1 MTTSP
6 LRVLSLLA
14 TGLLFAG
21 CSPGDAPIETG
32 GSDIV
37 TGENM
42 RDFGAY
48 ELHFNA
54 LSTDTL
60 APNVAKAYGIVR
72 SKNRALLNVT
82 ILGKPAGASAAPVTG
97 TVRVQA
103 RNLTG
108 QLKNLTMRE
117 ITEGEGADRAV
128 YYIGEVPVAD
138 GETLIFKIEA
148 IPSGETEAYNIE
160 FKQQF
165 FAS

>member
-1 MTTSP
+1 MVTSP
-6 LRVLSLLA
+6 QRLFIAIFVS
-14 TGLLFAG
+14 LLFAG
-21 CSPGDAPIETG
+21 CSPGDAPGSNSG
-32 GSDIV
+32 GDIIS
-37 TGENM
+37 GENM

-54 LSTDTL
+54 LSTDSL

-72 SKNRALLNVT
+72 SKNRALLNIT
-82 ILGKPAGASAAPVTG
+82 ILNKPGETGTVAVTG

-117 ITEGEGADRAV
+117 ITEGEGEDRAV

-138 GETLIFKIEA
+138 GETLIFDIEA
-148 IPSGETEAYNIE
+148 IPVGETEAYNIE

-165 FAS
+165 FAG

>member
-14 TGLLFAG
+14 TGLLIAG
-21 CSPGDAPIETG
+21 CSPGDAPITTT
-32 GSDIV
+32 GSDIIS
-37 TGENM
+37 GENM

-82 ILGKPAGASAAPVTG
+82 ILSTPEEIGSTPVTG

-117 ITEGEGADRAV
+117 ISEGEGVDRAI

-148 IPSGETEAYNIE
+148 VPSGETEAYNIE

-165 FAS
+165 FAG